1 MGWLGDLPPFDDIV
15 HTFSDGQ
22 QRQLPTE
29 TYRDTYR
36 RANVHFR
43 RYQVAVATG
52 ALLLTGAVTALLRKH
67 RSRR

>member
-1 MGWLGDLPPFDDIV
+1 MGWLRDIPPFDDIV

-22 QRQLPTE
+22 QRQLPPE
-29 TYRDTYR
+29 TYRDIYQG
-36 RANVHFR
+36 ANVHFR

-52 ALLLTGAVTALLRKH
+52 ALLLTGAVNALLRKR